1 MLAVTASPPQ
11 CPKVIIVILLILI
24 NILILVLVLTFTCT
38 LSKQHIKAARVL
50 YSTPILSYLIETVRF
65 YSTLFYI
72 TLLYTVLNH

>member
-1 MLAVTASPPQ
+1 MSKGDNCNFAYPYQ
-11 CPKVIIVILLILI
+11 YID
-24 NILILVLVLTFTCT
+24 TCT
-38 LSKQHIKAARVL
+38 GTYFYLYSIKAARVL